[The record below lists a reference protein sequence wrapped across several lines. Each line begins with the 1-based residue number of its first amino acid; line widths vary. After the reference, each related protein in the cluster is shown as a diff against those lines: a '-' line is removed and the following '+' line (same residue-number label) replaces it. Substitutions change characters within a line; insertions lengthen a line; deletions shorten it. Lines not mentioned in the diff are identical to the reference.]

1 MIRND
6 VDGQLAVNANMARSA
21 NPAARLA
28 GAAAMVLCR
37 SRFYGY
43 LSPCTNTEKSGIDHE
58 SGYRGRGYPGE
69 TGCLCFDPTRD
80 CLGQLIYC

>member
-21 NPAARLA
+21 NPVARLA

-43 LSPCTNTEKSGIDHE
+43 LSRCKKPKNPELTMNRGSGDVDTGVKRVVCALIQRVIV
-58 SGYRGRGYPGE
+58 RGN
-69 TGCLCFDPTRD
+69 
-80 CLGQLIYC
+80 

>member
-28 GAAAMVLCR
+28 GAAAMALCR

-43 LSPCTNTEKSGIDHE
+43 LSPCKKPKNPELTMNWG
-58 SGYRGRGYPGE
+58 PG
-69 TGCLCFDPTRD
+69 DVDTRVKRII
-80 CLGQLIYC
+80 CALIQRVIVWGN